1 MRASGDAWPSDP
13 GFEPRRLR
21 DSYPTVGPQD
31 SQHLTR
37 PHLSNLRFACQGTV
51 EVVRH
56 VRLWAPPSPARV
68 IQRAGEGGSHADTTT
83 RAARPPADEMGAT
96 AAATRAGAGSFW
108 SGTHLAARGCRSLPR
123 SRSPT
128 TFPRHRPNSR
138 GCRPGRSPP
147 RRCRVGAAAAVEHPA
162 SGLALALAGRRRQGG
177 RCTQETYDGDRGRCQ
192 GSVHECSALRWAA
205 PYDTRSSRRRAGWG
219 EASSPVKAEQQS
231 PGRCLPERSVSTRG
245 TGCGVPAYPG
255 DQCALTG
262 TPGRHDTRC

>member
-1 MRASGDAWPSDP
+1 
-13 GFEPRRLR
+13 
-21 DSYPTVGPQD
+21 
-31 SQHLTR
+31 
-37 PHLSNLRFACQGTV
+37 
-51 EVVRH
+51 VVRH

-147 RRCRVGAAAAVEHPA
+147 RRCRVTVPPLRSNIPPAASHSRSLGDAAKAGAAPKRHTTVIAVVARARFMSVPPLGGRPPTTRA
-162 SGLALALAGRRRQGG
+162 RAGDALAGERLQVLSR
-177 RCTQETYDGDRGRCQ
+177 
-192 GSVHECSALRWAA
+192 
-205 PYDTRSSRRRAGWG
+205 RSSSPPAAACLSGACRHEAPAAASPLTRVINARSRGHLAATTHGVESRRLQPHYPWVGMRHAPR
-219 EASSPVKAEQQS
+219 SPA
-231 PGRCLPERSVSTRG
+231 
-245 TGCGVPAYPG
+245 
-255 DQCALTG
+255 
-262 TPGRHDTRC
+262 

>member
-147 RRCRVGAAAAVEHPA
+147 RRCRVTVPPLRSNIPPAASHSRSLGDAAKAGAAPKRHTTVIAVVA
-162 SGLALALAGRRRQGG
+162 RARFM
-177 RCTQETYDGDRGRCQ
+177 
-192 GSVHECSALRWAA
+192 SV
-205 PYDTRSSRRRAGWG
+205 P
-219 EASSPVKAEQQS
+219 P
-231 PGRCLPERSVSTRG
+231 
-245 TGCGVPAYPG
+245 
-255 DQCALTG
+255 
-262 TPGRHDTRC
+262 